1 MYNEI
6 NKPINMELNEK
17 IKKYRKE
24 AGLSQEDLAGKIY
37 VSRTLITKY
46 ESGSAFPTQENL
58 EKIAITLNVKVEDLL
73 SNKEKNEIV
82 EKTFKTRQRFWT
94 ILGICFTSI
103 SVILLLLSIIPF
115 YQYSSYDY
123 SAVSYPD
130 NPTPV
135 HVTGYASII
144 GATLRV
150 GNPIS
155 VINIVLL
162 LLSIILSLLSFLNLN
177 KRPLKIIR
185 FCSIVVFVASLV
197 LFLISFATMISI
209 VNAPG
214 FQMNIRE

>member
-1 MYNEI
+1 
-6 NKPINMELNEK
+6 MELNEK

-24 AGLSQEDLAGKIY
+24 AGLSQEDLASKIY

-58 EKIAITLNVKVEDLL
+58 EKIAIALNVKVEDLL
-73 SNKEKNEIV
+73 SDKEKNGIV
-82 EKTFKTRQRFWT
+82 EKSFKTNQRFWM
-94 ILGICFTSI
+94 ILSICFTSI
-103 SVILLLLSIIPF
+103 SVILLLLSVIPF

-130 NPTPV
+130 SPTPV

-144 GATLRV
+144 GATLRA

-162 LLSIILSLLSFLNLN
+162 VCSIIVSLLSFTNLN
-177 KRPLKIIR
+177 SKVLKIIR
-185 FCSIVVFVASLV
+185 VVSIVIFVASVV

>member
-1 MYNEI
+1 
-6 NKPINMELNEK
+6 MELNER

-24 AGLSQEDLAGKIY
+24 AGLSQEDLANKIY

-58 EKIAITLNVKVEDLL
+58 EKIAIALNVKVEDLL
-73 SNKEKNEIV
+73 SDKEKNAIV
-82 EKTFKTRQRFWT
+82 EKSFKTNQRFWM
-94 ILGICFTSI
+94 ILNICFASI

-130 NPTPV
+130 NPTPT

-155 VINIVLL
+155 VINIVFLL
-162 LLSIILSLLSFLNLN
+162 FSIILSLLSFLNLN

-185 FCSIVVFVASLV
+185 LCLIVVLVASLV
-197 LFLISFATMISI
+197 LFFISFATMISI

>member
-1 MYNEI
+1 
-6 NKPINMELNEK
+6 MELNEK

-24 AGLSQEDLAGKIY
+24 AGLSQEDLATKIY

-46 ESGSAFPTQENL
+46 ESGNTFPTQENL
-58 EKIAITLNVKVEDLL
+58 EKIAIALNVKVEDLL
-73 SNKEKNEIV
+73 SDKEKNEIV
-82 EKTFKTRQRFWT
+82 EKSFKTNQRFWM
-94 ILGICFTSI
+94 ILSICFISI
-103 SVILLLLSIIPF
+103 SVILLLLSVIPF
-115 YQYSSYDY
+115 YQYGSYDY
-123 SAVSYPD
+123 SVVSYPD

-135 HVTGYASII
+135 LVTGYASII

-185 FCSIVVFVASLV
+185 LCSIVVFFGSLV
-197 LFLISFATMISI
+197 LFFISFATMISI

-214 FQMNIRE
+214 FQMNIRK

>member
-1 MYNEI
+1 
-6 NKPINMELNEK
+6 MELNEK

-24 AGLSQEDLAGKIY
+24 AGLSQEDLASKIY

-58 EKIAITLNVKVEDLL
+58 EKIAAALNVEVEDLL
-73 SNKEKNEIV
+73 SNEEKNEIV
-82 EKTFKTRQRFWT
+82 EKSFKTNQRFWM
-94 ILGICFTSI
+94 ILSICFTSI

-115 YQYSSYDY
+115 YKYSSYDY

-144 GATLRV
+144 GATLRA

-162 LLSIILSLLSFLNLN
+162 LLSIILSLLSFLNLDN
-177 KRPLKIIR
+177 RPLKIIR
-185 FCSIVVFVASLV
+185 FCSIAVFVASLV
-197 LFLISFATMISI
+197 LFFISFATMISI
-209 VNAPG
+209 TNAPG